1 VVKRSEQKWETK
13 ALSSIESPA
22 LAQALEYWRSLC
34 DGPGFPGRKQ
44 LDPMEMRSYLPKIL
58 LICINDDG
66 DFYYRLCGTEIAR
79 FNGADVT
86 GKKVGSDSVGKGWR
100 HLIHYYKKPLK
111 TRAPVLFNGSIWWQ
125 DREYVSFEQI
135 LLPLAEDHASIDCL
149 MSVIEFSQQSKI

>member
-1 VVKRSEQKWETK
+1 MVKRSEQKWETK

-111 TRAPVLFNGSIWWQ
+111 RVRQYCSTVLSGGRTANMYPSSRSCFHWPKITHPSI
-125 DREYVSFEQI
+125 
-135 LLPLAEDHASIDCL
+135 A
-149 MSVIEFSQQSKI
+149 

>member
-1 VVKRSEQKWETK
+1 
-13 ALSSIESPA
+13 
-22 LAQALEYWRSLC
+22 
-34 DGPGFPGRKQ
+34 
-44 LDPMEMRSYLPKIL
+44 MEMRSYLPKIL

-100 HLIHYYKKPLK
+100 HLIDYYKKPLK